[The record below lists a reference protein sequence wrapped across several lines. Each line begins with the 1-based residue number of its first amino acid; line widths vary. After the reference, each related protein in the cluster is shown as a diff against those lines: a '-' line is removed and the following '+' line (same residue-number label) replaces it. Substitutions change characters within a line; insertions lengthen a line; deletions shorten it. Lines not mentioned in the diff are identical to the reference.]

1 MSRPAPALWLKTGLP
16 LPLARDQAGALDRP
30 RLGRVAERAT
40 PSWPRAWM
48 ILARAMARSVFA
60 ARALAISRSSSAEWK
75 AVHAPAS
82 GSPAGAG
89 ARHSWE
95 RTVGATSSSGT
106 GAAAQPQRL
115 SAAARVAGL
124 TGRTMPLALKRRG

>member
-16 LPLARDQAGALDRP
+16 LPLVRDQAGAAARP

-48 ILARAMARSVFA
+48 ILARAMERSVFA
-60 ARALAISRSSSAEWK
+60 ARARAIRRSSSAERK
-75 AVHAPAS
+75 AVQEPES
-82 GSPAGAG
+82 GSPAEAG
-89 ARHSWE
+89 ARHSCE
-95 RTVGATSSSGT
+95 RIVGATSSSGT

-115 SAAARVAGL
+115 SAAARVAGFVV
-124 TGRTMPLALKRRG
+124 RTIALP